1 MCILRASIMKTFSIT
16 EASMTEVGKDTK
28 TARSQKK
35 YLSSTGK
42 MTWFNMSRMIKKES
56 LLDSVTQVI
65 VHLALIWILNIC
77 LKKWFHINF
86 CFFWK
91 VPMCNLLIASLK
103 KKISDDVWLMF
114 LMMEKTRKTATSE
127 GMCMVSECQDGT
139 DTLSRVKQDK
149 SFIYLF
155 KR

>member
-1 MCILRASIMKTFSIT
+1 
-16 EASMTEVGKDTK
+16 
-28 TARSQKK
+28 
-35 YLSSTGK
+35 
-42 MTWFNMSRMIKKES
+42 
-56 LLDSVTQVI
+56 
-65 VHLALIWILNIC
+65 
-77 LKKWFHINF
+77 
-86 CFFWK
+86 
-91 VPMCNLLIASLK
+91 MCNLLIASLK

>member
-1 MCILRASIMKTFSIT
+1 MCMLRASIMKTFSMT
-16 EASMTEVGKDTK
+16 EASMTKVGKDTK

-35 YLSSTGK
+35 CLSSMGK

-91 VPMCNLLIASLK
+91 VPVCNLLIASLK
-103 KKISDDVWLMF
+103 NKISDDVWLMF
-114 LMMEKTRKTATSE
+114 LMMEKTQKNAVSE
-127 GMCMVSECQDGT
+127 GMCMVSKSQDGT